1 MVGTEE
7 KRTTYPHFMLTK
19 EGELLYHYR
28 DGGSGNGNE
37 IYNRYSTDSK
47 QWSRML
53 DVPLTDGQGLMNAYQ
68 TQPTIMADGWYHMYL
83 CLDENNKPNF
93 AYHKYDPH
101 GNIQLYVATS
111 NHGE

>member
-68 TQPTIMADGWYHMYL
+68 TQPTIMADGWYHMYWVWRDTPD
-83 CLDENNKPNF
+83 C
-93 AYHKYDPH
+93 
-101 GNIQLYVATS
+101 ATLPITTFRT
-111 NHGE
+111 